1 MNHRILLALGAPLA
15 FAACASTPP
24 PPPPPVAPVVQ
35 APPAAPE
42 PAAVAREAC
51 ESAARPMVARQFRG
65 ADQITFN
72 DPLARA
78 ASPTT
83 TSIRGGGQ
91 FTTARGPANFSYRCT
106 FNMRNNTTSAIRIT
120 RR

>member
-1 MNHRILLALGAPLA
+1 MKKHLLLALAAPLA
-15 FAACASTPP
+15 FAACATTPP
-24 PPPPPVAPVVQ
+24 PPPPPAPVVQ
-35 APPAAPE
+35 APPAAPL

-51 ESAARPMVARQFRG
+51 ETAARPMVARMFRG
-65 ADQITFN
+65 ADQISFN

-78 ASPTT
+78 TSPVV

-91 FTTARGPANFSYRCT
+91 YVTPRGTSNFSYRCSYNART
-106 FNMRNNTTSAIRIT
+106 STTSAIRIT